1 MNNVKTALT
10 ITGLALA
17 LVGCGGGG
25 SGGSSNDAGNTGETA
40 VEKSFTVSLAN
51 VEVARTADGMPV
63 MLETSDIQSG
73 GMVTI
78 RQ

>member
-1 MNNVKTALT
+1 M
-10 ITGLALA
+10 
-17 LVGCGGGG
+17 
-25 SGGSSNDAGNTGETA
+25 
-40 VEKSFTVSLAN
+40 EKSFTVSLAN

-73 GMVTI
+73 GTVTI